1 MRDDAAKR
9 RRQEETGNLRQEQ
22 EGNGS
27 LWRWFAEGTNQSE
40 DTNDTHEEKD
50 GTKSAE
56 ENAHCNCRKP
66 SGCKKAKEERD
77 AADGCKKTQEYLNKR
92 WNEEME
98 QRTSDTSEQ
107 CVDDVSEEK
116 TDTMQDTGSEDEE
129 NIKMMIRGLKESLE
143 SKREKGEDQ
152 LEEESKLDDREIDE
166 ERVEESKLA
175 RLNAR
180 EVFQGGVCRCYQLM
194 MSSQQPD
201 ALQL

>member
-1 MRDDAAKR
+1 MQQKGGDKKR
-9 RRQEETGNLRQEQ
+9 LEIFDKNKKVMARSGDGSRKEQ
-22 EGNGS
+22 TKARTPMT
-27 LWRWFAEGTNQSE
+27 L
-40 DTNDTHEEKD
+40 HEEKD

-56 ENAHCNCRKP
+56 DNARCNCRNP

-98 QRTSDTSEQ
+98 QGTSDTSEEY
-107 CVDDVSEEK
+107 VDDVSEEK
-116 TDTMQDTGSEDEE
+116 SDTMQDTGSEDEE

-180 EVFQGGVCRCYQLM
+180 EVFQGGVCRGYQLM